1 MREGLKVRA
10 RVGPLSSSQ
19 FFYIFHE
26 LGPEMSQTYS
36 LGAQDQQGSLV
47 RPYLAHNTNNVN
59 KYKQPLLYGSK
70 QMTQSKELNPQNNL
84 LLFILEETA
93 AQRGQ
98 ETDPRSHSLQRAE
111 P

>member
-1 MREGLKVRA
+1 
-10 RVGPLSSSQ
+10 
-19 FFYIFHE
+19 
-26 LGPEMSQTYS
+26 MSQTYS

-84 LLFILEETA
+84 LLFDLNLLDIYLIFQKDGNKDDMKIKKQKMTA
-93 AQRGQ
+93 F
-98 ETDPRSHSLQRAE
+98 L
-111 P
+111 